1 MIKMTNA
8 ISWRG
13 IIKFIF
19 KLKIKLFIWVYN
31 DIMNHY
37 FFENYRWIQNVAT
50 FDH

>member
-8 ISWRG
+8 ISLCG

-19 KLKIKLFIWVYN
+19 KFKIKIFIWIYN

-37 FFENYRWIQNVAT
+37 L
-50 FDH
+50 